1 MEVVSVVCP
10 EFLISFLVQGQNSKK
25 KHGKTKE
32 NFGLF
37 GCQRRSLFHNKV
49 INYITR
55 QHTYN
60 EPLALRI

>member
-25 KHGKTKE
+25 KKHGKTKE

-37 GCQRRSLFHNKV
+37 SCQRRGLFHNKV
-49 INYITR
+49 ILQRKTR
-55 QHTYN
+55 GN
-60 EPLALRI
+60 VK